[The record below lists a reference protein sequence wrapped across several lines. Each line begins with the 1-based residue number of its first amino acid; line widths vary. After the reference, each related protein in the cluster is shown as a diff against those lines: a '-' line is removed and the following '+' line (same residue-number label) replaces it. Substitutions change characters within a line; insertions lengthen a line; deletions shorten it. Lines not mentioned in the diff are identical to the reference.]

1 MARQEYMTPGNY
13 VVPAPKKVRA
23 RDTWTQQGW
32 FRLLALVFLAEL
44 FVPFLVGPL
53 GLPRVLLG
61 VTEVAAALVILVAFA
76 YMLKEDKIPR
86 AVLLIFGIT
95 LIWGLVS
102 TFEGQSFAATA
113 WGWWSLFKY
122 PLLGLFAY
130 LVQGWPSDFARW
142 FFRFCVGLLIFEV
155 LMQLVLLGMGVPLGD
170 DSLAGTFG
178 QKGVIQFTMMVFFI
192 VSLALGH
199 WLATY
204 QWKALLLVL
213 VLGMAGSTMNG
224 TKFYLVGVGMLVV
237 VTLILH
243 MIRGGQFRQLF
254 LYVVLIGMAGA
265 IALPVYN
272 SYLQSRG
279 KATLQEM
286 LTLES
291 IEGYLFT
298 DGTNATDSTYNIGR
312 GLAMTLAWQ
321 QIQRDWTTTLFGYGL
336 GTRTQSTFLGIRGR
350 VLEDD
355 VYGVGTDTL
364 ATWLQEFGLL
374 GVGLF
379 LVFNAWAILKLL
391 RYARAADDPYRAT
404 LAYGLILFTLFWP
417 VWMFY
422 QKAWTAGFMMTLY
435 WVSFGY
441 IFHVIYTPQR
451 SANRREAG
459 RLRRE
464 SSI

>member
-1 MARQEYMTPGNY
+1 MARQEYITPGTSA
-13 VVPAPKKVRA
+13 VPAPKKIRA
-23 RDTWTQQGW
+23 RDNWTRQGW

-44 FVPFLVGPL
+44 FIPFLLWPL
-53 GLPRVLLG
+53 RMPRVLLG
-61 VTEVAAALVILVAFA
+61 VTEIAAALVVLVAFA
-76 YMLKEDKIPR
+76 YMLKEDKIPA
-86 AVLLIFGIT
+86 AVLLIGGIT
-95 LIWGLVS
+95 LIWGMIS
-102 TFEGQSFAATA
+102 TFEGQSPAATA

-130 LVQGWPSDFARW
+130 LVQGWPADFSRW
-142 FFRFCVGLLIFEV
+142 LFRFCIGLLIFEV
-155 LMQLVLLGMGVPLGD
+155 LMQFVLLGMGVQIGD

-178 QKGVIQFTMMVFFI
+178 QKGVMQFSMMVFFI
-192 VSLALGH
+192 VALALGH

-213 VLGMAGSTMNG
+213 ALGMVGSTLNG
-224 TKFYLVGVGMLVV
+224 TKFYLVAVGLMVVATLV
-237 VTLILH
+237 LH

-254 LYVVLIGMAGA
+254 LYVVLIGIAGA

-272 SYLQSRG
+272 SYLESRG
-279 KATLQEM
+279 KPSLQEL

-321 QIQRDWTTTLFGYGL
+321 QIQRDRTTTLFGYGL
-336 GTRTQSTFLGIRGR
+336 GTRTQSTILGIRGS
-350 VLEDD
+350 VLADD

-364 ATWLQEFGLL
+364 ATWLQEFGLV

-379 LVFNAWAILKLL
+379 LLFNGWVMLRLL
-391 RYARAADDPYRAT
+391 RYARAANDPYRAT
-404 LAYGLILFTLFWP
+404 LAYGLILFTFFWP

-422 QKAWTAGFMMTLY
+422 QKAWTAGFMMSLY
-435 WVSFGY
+435 WVSLGY
-441 IFHVIYTPQR
+441 IFHVIYAPQR
-451 SANRREAG
+451 RASRRATARAG
-459 RLRRE
+459 R
-464 SSI
+464 